1 MVPYHISILAP
12 RGGSDHKDWEIL
24 HPPQVF
30 QSSLPAGGATES
42 FSGFSNTFVI
52 SILAPRGGSDSF
64 WDLVMLFVI
73 YFNPR
78 SPRGERL
85 LSFVMSSSVMNFN
98 PRSPR
103 GERHANH
110 YYISAFP
117 QFQSSL
123 PAGGATPAGDDTDAS
138 FTVFQSSLPA
148 GGATKP
154 IRLLEWG

>member
-1 MVPYHISILAP
+1 MVEQKVLNDLFISILAP

-78 SPRGERL
+78 SPRGER
-85 LSFVMSSSVMNFN
+85 
-98 PRSPR
+98 
-103 GERHANH
+103 HANH